1 MATGSADNYNF
12 NVRNIQIEQSKQV
25 SGVNSDPADPA
36 MRGGGGRGPG
46 GPKILE
52 KIFSPTV

>member
-1 MATGSADNYNF
+1 MTTMATGSADNYNF

-36 MRGGGGRGPG
+36 MRGGGARA
-46 GPKILE
+46 
-52 KIFSPTV
+52 